1 MKSLHLL
8 LTVAAVGLLAVKRQ
22 EGINP
27 PAFCIRRD
35 SSLIKKEWSV

>member
-8 LTVAAVGLLAVKRQ
+8 LTVAAVGLMEVKKQ

-27 PAFCIRRD
+27 PAFLYMER
-35 SSLIKKEWSV
+35 